1 MPEQPKNLDRILAIE
16 LPMVVLL
23 ARKRM
28 RIEEILRLIPGTV
41 LEFDKPVTD
50 PLDLLVNEQVIARGD
65 TIKVGERFGL
75 QVREIASPKETIRAM
90 GQA

>member
-1 MPEQPKNLDRILAIE
+1 MTEQPKNIERILAVE
-16 LPMVVLL
+16 LPLIVLL

-28 RIEEILRLIPGTV
+28 RLEEILKLVPGTV

-90 GQA
+90 GQS

>member
-1 MPEQPKNLDRILAIE
+1 MAETPKNLERILAIE

-28 RIEEILRLIPGTV
+28 RLEEVLRLIPGSV

-65 TIKVGERFGL
+65 TVKVGERFGL
-75 QVREIASPKETIRAM
+75 QIREIATAKETIRAM
-90 GQA
+90 GGA

>member
-1 MPEQPKNLDRILAIE
+1 MPEQPKNLDRILSIE
-16 LPMVVLL
+16 LPIVVLL

-28 RIEEILRLIPGTV
+28 RVEEILRLIPGTV

-65 TIKVGERFGL
+65 TIKVGEHLGL
-75 QVREIASPKETIRAM
+75 QVREIASPKETIRAL
-90 GQA
+90 GHS

>member
-1 MPEQPKNLDRILAIE
+1 MPEQPKNLDRILSIE
-16 LPMVVLL
+16 LPIVVLL

-28 RIEEILRLIPGTV
+28 RVEEILRLIPGTV

-65 TIKVGERFGL
+65 TIKVGERLGL
-75 QVREIASPKETIRAM
+75 QVREIASPKETIRAL
-90 GQA
+90 GHS

>member
-1 MPEQPKNLDRILAIE
+1 MAETPKNLDRILSIE

-28 RIEEILRLIPGTV
+28 RLEEILKLVPGVV

-65 TIKVGERFGL
+65 TVKVGEKFGL
-75 QVREIASPKETIRAM
+75 QIREIASPKETIRAM
-90 GQA
+90 GAS

>member
-1 MPEQPKNLDRILAIE
+1 MTEQPKNLDRILAIE

-28 RIEEILRLIPGTV
+28 RLEEVLTLIPGTV

-50 PLDLLVNEQVIARGD
+50 PLELLVNEQVIARGD

-90 GQA
+90 GAS

>member
-1 MPEQPKNLDRILAIE
+1 MSEQPKNLDRILAIE

>member
-1 MPEQPKNLDRILAIE
+1 MTEGPKNLDRILAIE

-28 RIEEILRLIPGTV
+28 RLEEVLRLIPGAV

-65 TIKVGERFGL
+65 TVKVGERFGL
-75 QVREIASPKETIRAM
+75 QIREIASPKETIRAM
-90 GQA
+90 GPS

>member
-1 MPEQPKNLDRILAIE
+1 MAETPKNLDRVLAIE

-28 RIEEILRLIPGTV
+28 RLEEILKLVPGAV

-65 TIKVGERFGL
+65 TVKVGEKFGL
-75 QVREIASPKETIRAM
+75 QIREVASPKETIRAM
-90 GQA
+90 GTS